1 MNGVRVIV
9 YSEDEMKSYSGYL
22 AEWKQQGGGVMDVT
36 MLEDCMTRT
45 IPIPPTE
52 AKAIVNLRQEVIE
65 LDPTTMKRIGRYN
78 LEKENEE
85 LLYQIKNNKSKIES
99 LKKEYE
105 ELQGRLERIKEI
117 GADIWENG
125 TEYEND
131 QDYDEY

>member
-22 AEWKQQGGGVMDVT
+22 AEWTQQGGGVMDVT
-36 MLEDCMTRT
+36 TLEDCMART
-45 IPIPPTE
+45 IPITPTVV
-52 AKAIVNLRQEVIE
+52 KAVVILRQEVIE

-85 LLYQIKNNKSKIES
+85 LLYQIKNNESKIES

-125 TEYEND
+125 TEYENE

>member
-22 AEWKQQGGGVMDVT
+22 AEWTQQCDRVMNMT
-36 MLEDCMTRT
+36 ADCMART
-45 IPIPPTE
+45 IPIPLTR
-52 AKAIVNLRQEVIE
+52 AKAIVNLREEVIE

-85 LLYQIKNNKSKIES
+85 LLYQIKNNESKIES

-125 TEYEND
+125 TEYENE

>member
-9 YSEDEMKSYSGYL
+9 YSEDEMKSYGGYL
-22 AEWKQQGGGVMDVT
+22 AEWKVDGRRELDAIL
-36 MLEDCMTRT
+36 LEDCCRK
-45 IPIPPTE
+45 IVKLPPTT
-52 AKAIVNLRQEVIE
+52 AQAIVCLREEIIE

-85 LLYQIKNNKSKIES
+85 LLYQIKSNERKIES

-117 GADIWENG
+117 GADIWKNG
-125 TEYEND
+125 TEYENE

>member
-9 YSEDEMKSYSGYL
+9 YTEDEMKSYSGYL
-22 AEWKQQGGGVMDVT
+22 AEWTEQNGGIMDVT
-36 MLEDCMTRT
+36 MLEDCMART

-52 AKAIVNLRQEVIE
+52 AKAIVNLREEIIE

-85 LLYQIKNNKSKIES
+85 LLYQIKNNERKIES

-105 ELQGRLERIKEI
+105 ELQGRLERIREI

-125 TEYEND
+125 TEYENE